1 MLRSLSEATLHCVL
15 QANWTPLH
23 CAVHSGHVDCL
34 DLLLSYQRHSANQN
48 SSTAKMVGDVISMA
62 DKDGWTITHLAAT
75 RESKVLFCL
84 NGKYIFFEDIL
95 FHKK

>member
-1 MLRSLSEATLHCVL
+1 MIFFLR

-23 CAVHSGHVDCL
+23 CAVHSGHVECL

-48 SSTAKMVGDVISMA
+48 ISTAKMVCDVINMA

-75 RESKVLFCL
+75 RESKVSLDTDKIGL
-84 NGKYIFFEDIL
+84 KYENRTEKNYWF
-95 FHKK
+95 